1 MKKHAFKKTNK
12 KMTTEAKA
20 QTILKQI
27 NNNTTKLGDLR
38 KIASDIKKDQ
48 ELALAL
54 WSTQHFYA
62 RQLAILIM
70 DKKQLSPELIDSLV
84 KDMDAHKEAERNQL
98 IDWLMANQLVKDK
111 KLVDLIESWQD
122 SDFSLQRRV
131 YWYYKGRQ

>member
-1 MKKHAFKKTNK
+1 
-12 KMTTEAKA
+12 MTTEAKA